1 VKKTFPNDPA
11 PRETSR
17 ESDVAREPKREP
29 SAATRETKRD
39 SSGAK
44 RESALVRRHIELGW
58 IAILVFLSLGIVLEA
73 LHGFKVDAY
82 LNVANE
88 TRRLMWTLAHAHGVL
103 LGVLHLGLAF
113 TLRELDA
120 PAAGWPR
127 SVSLCLSGATVLL
140 PLGFLLGGA
149 MTYGGDPGVGI
160 LLVPVGAA
168 LLFTAVSITIVQ
180 ARKSR

>member
-1 VKKTFPNDPA
+1 VKKEA
-11 PRETSR
+11 HKEAA
-17 ESDVAREPKREP
+17 EREPRVVPPAHER
-29 SAATRETKRD
+29 SRD
-39 SSGAK
+39 AL
-44 RESALVRRHIELGW
+44 LVRRHLRIGW
-58 IAILVFLSLGIVLEA
+58 LAILVFLSLGIVLEA

-103 LGVLHLGLAF
+103 LGVLHLGFAF

-120 PAAGWPR
+120 TSLAWPR
-127 SVSLCLSGATVLL
+127 TPSLCLSGATVLL

-149 MTYGGDPGVGI
+149 VTYGGDPGVGI

-168 LLFTAVSITIVQ
+168 LLFAAVTITLVNVRRQ
-180 ARKSR
+180 A